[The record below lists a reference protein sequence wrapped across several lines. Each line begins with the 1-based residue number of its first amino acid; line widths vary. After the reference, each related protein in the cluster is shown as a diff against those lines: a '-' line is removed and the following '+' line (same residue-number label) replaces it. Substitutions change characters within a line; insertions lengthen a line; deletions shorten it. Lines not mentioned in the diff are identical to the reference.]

1 MNELVLNKLEVGRL
15 DKHLENRPLAAA
27 AKTAGAYTITIADI
41 HNGIIRMDPEAAR
54 DFTLPTAALAVAGTP
69 GCKVDDTLDFVII
82 NTGTAG
88 ADEIIT
94 LSADTGGT
102 LVGSGAVLT
111 SDPVNDAFS
120 SGSGLFRLYFD
131 NVTAD
136 SEAISVYR
144 IA

>member
-131 NVTAD
+131 NVTTD